1 MPTSP
6 PAGVQPKRKRG
17 HQRVAAIMEAGVQ
30 VFSEKGYDAATMSE
44 IATRSGTAT
53 ASLYRFFPS
62 KESLADALL
71 VQYAKYY
78 LGGLAE
84 LRGRVSKLSL
94 QELAGSLVD
103 LRLELQ
109 SQRAF
114 AVDLADAR
122 AAGGE
127 ERRSQFRKAIVGALG
142 GMLREVIP
150 GLARAKADAAAAVI
164 LHTLKGVT
172 AVGSMKP
179 AAGQALLTELK
190 ELLHAYLSSLR
201 LSSGKHTGD

>member
-6 PAGVQPKRKRG
+6 TAGAQPKRKKG
-17 HQRVAAIMEAGVQ
+17 HLRVAAIMEAGVQ

-44 IATRSGTAT
+44 IATRSGTAA

-84 LRGRVSKLSL
+84 LQGRVSKMTL
-94 QELAGSLVD
+94 QEVAGSLVD

-122 AAGGE
+122 AGGSE
-127 ERRSQFRKAIVGALG
+127 EKRSQFRKAIVAAVG
-142 GMLREVIP
+142 GMLREIIP
-150 GLARAKADAAAAVI
+150 GLTRNRADAVATVI
-164 LHTLKGVT
+164 L
-172 AVGSMKP
+172 
-179 AAGQALLTELK
+179 QI
-190 ELLHAYLSSLR
+190 R
-201 LSSGKHTGD
+201 HTGVLDRISERTCQQATHQANRTT